1 MLGGAID
8 EIGLIDSRDTPPPT
22 VLEPPSREK
31 PAHLSLPMQSK
42 VIQPGPLTP
51 GSVPP
56 RANSLSA
63 AQAASIPTPQDSA
76 QPEQKA
82 IPLQRMQSTTS
93 FATDATMP
101 SARPWPQAM
110 VSSQIKKLRT
120 PGERAM
126 AYAKAITDIARA
138 DSGLCGWCAATSM
151 CRIQVVNVSL
161 T

>member
-22 VLEPPSREK
+22 VLEPHSCEK
-31 PAHLSLPMQSK
+31 PTHLSLPIQSK
-42 VIQPGPLTP
+42 AVQPGPLTP

-63 AQAASIPTPQDSA
+63 APAASMQSSSQDST
-76 QPEQKA
+76 QPDPKS
-82 IPLQRMQSTTS
+82 IPLQRMQSTAS

-110 VSSQIKKLRT
+110 ISSQIKKLRT

-126 AYAKAITDIARA
+126 AYAKAITDLARA
-138 DSGLCGWCAATSM
+138 DSGLCSWCAATGKCTPLSDD
-151 CRIQVVNVSL
+151 RR
-161 T
+161 